1 MKESSSVSLARQL
14 AVAALRLWLFDVL
27 IQQRQVAVIQ
37 FRHFGTVA
45 DDLLGHISHLAVEG
59 LRPQRSDNKQNLLH
73 IFPFLVIPMTKVL
86 ISERKTK

>member
-14 AVAALRLWLFDVL
+14 AVAALVL